1 MNECPEQ
8 SVAIQYKS
16 LVINDIF
23 GQLYCD
29 VFACFLLEK
38 RHFDI
43 KLD

>member
-16 LVINDIF
+16 LVMKHIL

-38 RHFDI
+38 RNVDM